1 MNVHSHKP
9 PLSSQSK
16 RKRTAKVNTERSWRK
31 ILMEG
36 YLKKYK
42 HQGAMRIFSHYTKR
56 WFCLTTTH
64 FAYAKEDDPENKHL
78 GYKKVHKVTVSL
90 GVHSL
95 CRKY

>member
-1 MNVHSHKP
+1 
-9 PLSSQSK
+9 
-16 RKRTAKVNTERSWRK
+16 
-31 ILMEG
+31 MEG